1 MLSLNINTK
10 EKRNMPASVKINASN
25 NSYTIKIRKGLIERL
40 GLEILKLNDDSDTEI
55 ALITDEKVSG
65 LYLQK
70 VIMNFHR
77 CPKPEGTKLRICELL
92 IDSHEASKNFRT
104 VSKLLEDLA
113 SLGLSDKVCIA
124 ALGGGVVCDAAGFA
138 AGCYMNGVRLVLI
151 PTTIA
156 AMVKSSAGGHARL
169 NLNAGENLAGMS
181 YNPSLV
187 LCDTECLRTLPDDEY
202 RSGLSEAFKTS
213 VVAGGE
219 LFRMFER
226 GIDTENIGKVIEEC
240 VKFRGDI
247 SGNEDMQ
254 KALKLGCV
262 VGSAIGSLSMYEI
275 QHGLATAQGIAI
287 TARASAKMGWC
298 SEETSNRIISA
309 MKKNNLPVTCRTFS
323 AKEITHS
330 ALSNRKSGSVIDM
343 VIAVE
348 IGKCEV
354 RSVKADE
361 LEGIISV
368 GMSA

>member
-1 MLSLNINTK
+1 
-10 EKRNMPASVKINASN
+10 MPANVKINAAN
-25 NSYTIKIRKGLIERL
+25 HCYTIKIRKGLVERL
-40 GLEILKLNDDSDTEI
+40 GLEILNLNDYSDTEI

-70 VIMNFHR
+70 VIMNFQR

-113 SLGLSDKVCIA
+113 SLGLSEKVCIA

-138 AGCYMNGVRLVLI
+138 AGCYKNGVRLVLI

-169 NLNAGENLAGMS
+169 NLSAGENLAGMS

-213 VVAGGE
+213 IVAGGDV
-219 LFRMFER
+219 FRMFER
-226 GIDTENIGKVIEEC
+226 GIDSGNIEKVIEEC
-240 VKFRGDI
+240 VKFRADI
-247 SGNEDMQ
+247 SSNDDMQ
-254 KALKLGCV
+254 KSLKLGCV
-262 VGSAIGSLSMYEI
+262 VGSAIGALSMYEI

-287 TARASAKMGWC
+287 TARAAAKMKWC
-298 SEETSNRIISA
+298 SDETSDRIINA
-309 MKKNNLPVTCRTFS
+309 MKKNNLPVSCRSFT
-323 AKEITHS
+323 AQEITQA
-330 ALSNRKSGSVIDM
+330 ALANRTQGSMIDM
-343 VIAVE
+343 VIASE
-348 IGKCEV
+348 IGKCEIK
-354 RSVKADE
+354 SVKAEE
-361 LEGIISV
+361 LESIISM
-368 GMSA
+368 GMTA